1 MKVKELAIMVLM
13 ITIMGILSIKV
24 EATTGKINSETVRL
38 RKEPNTNST
47 ILEQL
52 DKNKEVEILEQENGW
67 YKIKTK
73 INGETITGYVS
84 ETLVN
89 VEEDKKTTQS
99 QKETPAETTSENN
112 TAEDSADTTTETNI
126 EATQDLQ
133 QVDVEP
139 TTKTVETTT
148 EIKEDEKY
156 VLEKET
162 IIKALPLVNSR
173 TRATINGDIRVIE
186 VLNDWCRVE
195 SDKEIGWVRIGLLKT
210 TTNEENVK
218 EPQQQI
224 TDEKTQE
231 ISTKNDEQKQQTT
244 SNEEQTQNEKIT
256 NINKSGYV
264 NAEGLIV
271 RKEPTTSSDE
281 IDSLSRNDKV
291 EIIGKVDGWYQIN
304 LNGKKGYVS
313 SKYISDTKTIET
325 TSRGGNSIKAENIT
339 PMEEQETTETE
350 KTSKPTDTE
359 TTEKTAV
366 VEYAKQ
372 YLGYRYVP
380 GGGTP
385 STGFDCSGFTSYV
398 YKHFGISLSRT
409 SKDQAKN
416 GTAVE
421 KNNLQLGDILIFNNT
436 ANTAIGHVGIYIG
449 DNNFIHASNP
459 SEGVKIT
466 SLSSSYYKSRYV
478 GARRVI

>member
-148 EIKEDEKY
+148 EI
-156 VLEKET
+156 
-162 IIKALPLVNSR
+162 I
-173 TRATINGDIRVIE
+173 
-186 VLNDWCRVE
+186 
-195 SDKEIGWVRIGLLKT
+195 
-210 TTNEENVK
+210 
-218 EPQQQI
+218 
-224 TDEKTQE
+224 
-231 ISTKNDEQKQQTT
+231 
-244 SNEEQTQNEKIT
+244 
-256 NINKSGYV
+256 
-264 NAEGLIV
+264 
-271 RKEPTTSSDE
+271 
-281 IDSLSRNDKV
+281 
-291 EIIGKVDGWYQIN
+291 
-304 LNGKKGYVS
+304 
-313 SKYISDTKTIET
+313 
-325 TSRGGNSIKAENIT
+325 
-339 PMEEQETTETE
+339 
-350 KTSKPTDTE
+350 
-359 TTEKTAV
+359 
-366 VEYAKQ
+366 
-372 YLGYRYVP
+372 
-380 GGGTP
+380 
-385 STGFDCSGFTSYV
+385 
-398 YKHFGISLSRT
+398 
-409 SKDQAKN
+409 
-416 GTAVE
+416 
-421 KNNLQLGDILIFNNT
+421 
-436 ANTAIGHVGIYIG
+436 
-449 DNNFIHASNP
+449 
-459 SEGVKIT
+459 
-466 SLSSSYYKSRYV
+466 
-478 GARRVI
+478 

>member
-89 VEEDKKTTQS
+89 VEEYKKTTQS

-173 TRATINGDIRVIE
+173 TRATISGDIKVIE

>member
-67 YKIKTK
+67 YKIKTE

-89 VEEDKKTTQS
+89 VEEDKKNTQS

-173 TRATINGDIRVIE
+173 TRATISGDIKVIE

-195 SDKEIGWVRIGLLKT
+195 NDKEIGWVRIGLLKT
-210 TTNEENVK
+210 TTNEENVR

-271 RKEPTTSSDE
+271 RKEPTTSSTKL
-281 IDSLSRNDKV
+281 IV
-291 EIIGKVDGWYQIN
+291 YQEMI
-304 LNGKKGYVS
+304 
-313 SKYISDTKTIET
+313 
-325 TSRGGNSIKAENIT
+325 R
-339 PMEEQETTETE
+339 
-350 KTSKPTDTE
+350 
-359 TTEKTAV
+359 
-366 VEYAKQ
+366 
-372 YLGYRYVP
+372 
-380 GGGTP
+380 
-385 STGFDCSGFTSYV
+385 
-398 YKHFGISLSRT
+398 
-409 SKDQAKN
+409 
-416 GTAVE
+416 
-421 KNNLQLGDILIFNNT
+421 
-436 ANTAIGHVGIYIG
+436 
-449 DNNFIHASNP
+449 
-459 SEGVKIT
+459 
-466 SLSSSYYKSRYV
+466 
-478 GARRVI
+478 

>member
-224 TDEKTQE
+224 TDEETQE
-231 ISTKNDEQKQQTT
+231 ISTKNGEQKQQTT

>member
-224 TDEKTQE
+224 TDEETQE

>member
-38 RKEPNTNST
+38 RKEPNTNSI

-52 DKNKEVEILEQENGW
+52 DKNEEVEILEQNNGW

-89 VEEDKKTTQS
+89 VEEDEKTTQS
-99 QKETPAETTSENN
+99 QKETPV
-112 TAEDSADTTTETNI
+112 DTTTPEINVT
-126 EATQDLQ
+126 
-133 QVDVEP
+133 DVEP

-156 VLEKET
+156 VLEEET
-162 IIKALPLVNSR
+162 IIRALPLVNSR
-173 TRATINGDIRVIE
+173 TRATISGDIKVIE
-186 VLNDWCRVE
+186 VLNDWCRVGN
-195 SDKEIGWVRIGLLKT
+195 DKEIGWVRIGLLKT
-210 TTNEENVK
+210 TTNEEKVE
-218 EPQQQI
+218 EPQQQV
-224 TDEKTQE
+224 TDEKAQE
-231 ISTKNDEQKQQTT
+231 ISNINDESKQITPK
-244 SNEEQTQNEKIT
+244 EEQTKNEEIT

-264 NAEGLIV
+264 DAEGLIV

-339 PMEEQETTETE
+339 PMEEQETTDTEATE
-350 KTSKPTDTE
+350 KK
-359 TTEKTAV
+359 AV

-372 YLGYRYVP
+372 YLGYRYVS

>member
-38 RKEPNTNST
+38 WKEPNTNST

-89 VEEDKKTTQS
+89 VEEDKKNTQS

-173 TRATINGDIRVIE
+173 TRATISGDIKVIE
-186 VLNDWCRVE
+186 VLNDWCIVE
-195 SDKEIGWVRIGLLKT
+195 NDKEIGWVRIGLLKT
-210 TTNEENVK
+210 TTNEENVR

-339 PMEEQETTETE
+339 PMEGQETTETE
-350 KTSKPTDTE
+350 ETSKPTDTE

>member
-38 RKEPNTNST
+38 RKEPNTNSI

-52 DKNKEVEILEQENGW
+52 DKNEEVEILEQKNGW

-89 VEEDKKTTQS
+89 VEEDEKTTQS
-99 QKETPAETTSENN
+99 QKETPV
-112 TAEDSADTTTETNI
+112 DTTPEINVT
-126 EATQDLQ
+126 
-133 QVDVEP
+133 DVEP
-139 TTKTVETTT
+139 TTKTVESTT

-162 IIKALPLVNSR
+162 IIRALPLVNSR
-173 TRATINGDIRVIE
+173 TRATISGDIKVIE

-195 SDKEIGWVRIGLLKT
+195 NDKEIGWVRTGLLKT
-210 TTNEENVK
+210 ITNEEKVE
-218 EPQQQI
+218 EPQQQV
-224 TDEKTQE
+224 TDEKAQE
-231 ISTKNDEQKQQTT
+231 ISNKKDELKQTT
-244 SNEEQTQNEKIT
+244 SKEEQTKNEEIT

-264 NAEGLIV
+264 DAEGLIV

-304 LNGKKGYVS
+304 LNGKKGYIS

-339 PMEEQETTETE
+339 PMEEQETT
-350 KTSKPTDTE
+350 DTE
-359 TTEKTAV
+359 TTEKIAV

-398 YKHFGISLSRT
+398 YKHFGISLSRA

-416 GTAVE
+416 GTAIE
-421 KNNLQLGDILIFNNT
+421 INNLQLGDILIFNNT
-436 ANTAIGHVGIYIG
+436 ANTAIGHVGIYVG